1 MPPDGPAS
9 WPATDSRKQWIVFY
23 KADRLTLAGEGTIE
37 GNGEEW
43 WDLPCK
49 PHRGPNGSTLPGP
62 CDSPAL
68 IRFFLSN
75 DVTVCGLRIENSP
88 QFHLR
93 FDDCERVRVDGL
105 FVSSPAS
112 SPNTDGVHVE
122 NTTSVQILNSRIY
135 NGDDCVSIGAGCSD
149 VHVEN
154 ITCGHGH
161 GISIGSL
168 GVHNTHACVSNI
180 TVRNARILDSDNGLR
195 IKTWQGGTGAVTAVE
210 FAGVQMQNV
219 KSCIVIDQYYCLGH
233 GCANQTSAVRVAGVT
248 YRDIHGTYNPQAG
261 APIRL
266 ACSDAVACTDI
277 TMSGVELLP
286 AGGDEGALLAD
297 PYCWNAYGVMET
309 LTLPPVY
316 CLLEGSPESLQDPL
330 TSC

>member
-1 MPPDGPAS
+1 
-9 WPATDSRKQWIVFY
+9 V
-23 KADRLTLAGEGTIE
+23 
-37 GNGEEW
+37 
-43 WDLPCK
+43 
-49 PHRGPNGSTLPGP
+49 
-62 CDSPAL
+62 
-68 IRFFLSN
+68 
-75 DVTVCGLRIENSP
+75 
-88 QFHLR
+88 
-93 FDDCERVRVDGL
+93 
-105 FVSSPAS
+105 
-112 SPNTDGVHVE
+112 
-122 NTTSVQILNSRIY
+122 
-135 NGDDCVSIGAGCSD
+135 
-149 VHVEN
+149 
-154 ITCGHGH
+154 
-161 GISIGSL
+161 

-195 IKTWQGGTGAVTAVE
+195 IKTWQGGTGAVSAVE

-233 GCANQTSAVRVAGVT
+233 GCANQTSAVRVARVT

-286 AGGDEGALLAD
+286 AGGDDGALLAD